1 MVFALFVG
9 LWAQYNLHMTVVDC
23 HNKNATNDRKRR
35 EEGHAVSSL
44 TQIIPLLEEQA
55 AGKKTVL
62 RPQNLELPAAVKR
75 TVGIA
80 SNFLWDNATYLL
92 GIDSKG
98 KPERTKQCFKEC
110 CRLHHEILDAVQTPT
125 AKAILAFFDR
135 WDPAAAMNHPAVK
148 ELEMELSKGANL
160 TFRVNGEFAREDS
173 EIRLAWQRYYDRSES
188 EQKRCL
194 VTGQADVIEPTHPSI
209 SGVKDAQSSGASLV
223 SFNAPAFCSY
233 GKEQSYNAPVGKYA
247 AFAYTSVLN
256 YLLADR
262 ENVQHIGD
270 TTVVCWAE
278 GAEPQYQGFSMAVLW
293 GGAAPKGL
301 KDNDLYGAVKKLAGG
316 LPCDELKLDPN
327 RPFYI
332 LGLAPNAARLS
343 VRFFLRDTFGKLMQN
358 INAHHERM
366 KIVHAPND
374 YPKMVAPRTGSVD

>member
-1 MVFALFVG
+1 ML
-9 LWAQYNLHMTVVDC
+9 TVYAYETTI
-23 HNKNATNDRKRR
+23 K
-35 EEGHAVSSL
+35 
-44 TQIIPLLEEQA
+44 
-55 AGKKTVL
+55 
-62 RPQNLELPAAVKR
+62 
-75 TVGIA
+75 
-80 SNFLWDNATYLL
+80 NFLL
-92 GIDSKG
+92 
-98 KPERTKQCFKEC
+98 
-110 CRLHHEILDAVQTPT
+110 
-125 AKAILAFFDR
+125 
-135 WDPAAAMNHPAVK
+135 
-148 ELEMELSKGANL
+148 
-160 TFRVNGEFAREDS
+160 
-173 EIRLAWQRYYDRSES
+173 RYYDRSES

-247 AFAYTSVLN
+247 AFAYTSALN

-366 KIVHAPND
+366 EIVHAPND